1 LSPKVREIDRV
12 AVIGAGVMGHGL
24 AWIFAY
30 AGYRVSLM
38 DISPEVLGGAQKRFS
53 YITDLLVEKGLAS
66 KRDSDEAV
74 KRITTTTSLR
84 EACREVD
91 FVIEAIPQNLD
102 LKRKVYQQLDEACP
116 SHAII
121 ATIQSRISPTR
132 LASATKR
139 PDKILATAFVDP
151 PYVMPV
157 VEVIPGEA
165 TSEDTVKKAE
175 MFIKSLGKAPVVAKQ
190 PMTMGFIQARLFNA
204 LYSEAMDI
212 VESGIATPE
221 EVDFVSNH
229 GVNPKLMVMG
239 IFGGIDHTGLDTT
252 DGSLT
257 YVYENSRNI
266 RYRPFRILREKVA
279 KNLFGLKTG
288 VGFYD
293 WRKEGVEKANRRI
306 DEQLIAVLNAVGRL
320 RKLSE

>member
-1 LSPKVREIDRV
+1 LKIREVDRV

-24 AWIFAY
+24 AWISAY
-30 AGYRVSLM
+30 AGYKVSMM
-38 DISPEVLGGAQKRFS
+38 DISPEVLSEAQGRFS

-66 KRDSDEAV
+66 KRSSDEAV
-74 KRITTTTSLR
+74 ERITATTSLH
-84 EACREVD
+84 EACREAD
-91 FVIEAIPQNLD
+91 FVFEAIPQNLD
-102 LKRKVYQQLDEACP
+102 LKRKLYRQLDEACP
-116 SHAII
+116 SHTII

-132 LASATKR
+132 LASVTKR
-139 PDKILATAFVDP
+139 PDRVIATAFVDP
-151 PYVMPV
+151 PYIMPV
-157 VEVIPGEA
+157 VEVIPGEE
-165 TSEDTVKKAE
+165 TSEDTLKKAG
-175 MFIKSLGKAPVVAKQ
+175 MFMKSLGKAPVVAKQ
-190 PMTMGFIQARLFNA
+190 AMTMGFIQARLFNA

-212 VESGIATPE
+212 VESGLATPE

-229 GVNPKLMVMG
+229 GFNPKLMVMG

-266 RYRPFRILREKVA
+266 RYRPYRVLRERVA
-279 KNLFGLKTG
+279 KKLFGLKTG

-306 DEQLIAVLNAVGRL
+306 DEQLIAVLNVVGRL
-320 RKLSE
+320 PKPSK